1 MCNYTSLHI
10 IFQYRN
16 IITSSLYF
24 VAANAVLFCTTSNH
38 LHHYSLHAPRTVGR
52 PGSDDCLPK
61 VYLFCYTYPFPRSD
75 TLLMTNYLSV
85 HEDNAK

>member
-1 MCNYTSLHI
+1 MLSYSILL
-10 IFQYRN
+10 R
-16 IITSSLYF
+16 ITSTITVY
-24 VAANAVLFCTTSNH
+24 T
-38 LHHYSLHAPRTVGR
+38 PPQTVGR